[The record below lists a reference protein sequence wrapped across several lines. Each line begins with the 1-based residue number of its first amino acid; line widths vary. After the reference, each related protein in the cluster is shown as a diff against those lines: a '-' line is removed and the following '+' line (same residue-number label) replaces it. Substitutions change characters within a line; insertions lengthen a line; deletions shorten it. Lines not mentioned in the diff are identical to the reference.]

1 MGAALD
7 EVEHMTGGEVV
18 GHLTADDI
26 EKYFHQPLPALRRL
40 SAQPPTYLLIDPS
53 AERIRLRV
61 PPESEVPDVTAFDR
75 IAFDVVQ
82 EPGEDVEWFELS
94 IDATENHHEA
104 YLVIAAI
111 VDLVVGGRSFTDAVA
126 DGLRSF
132 QELLLRKRRL
142 TDEQQIGL
150 FGELLFLEHAIT
162 HATAIDVINAWVGAS
177 REEHDFVF
185 DGFSVEVKCTRSES
199 RIHLIASASQLQP
212 SPDRPLYLLS
222 MQVTAA
228 GAASRGRGLGDLI
241 AGIRDAL
248 SEQSR
253 HVFEKKLED
262 AGWRDDDTEL
272 YQRRW
277 SLRSIPR
284 TFLVDDNFPA
294 LTPKRIAEIVPQP
307 SHVVGVQYRLDLTQL
322 EAAAAIPELLD
333 EFCKESQP

>member
-1 MGAALD
+1 MMTTN
-7 EVEHMTGGEVV
+7 EVEQVSDGDEI

-26 EKYFHQPLPALRRL
+26 EKYFRQPLPAVRRL
-40 SAQPPTYLLIDPS
+40 SAHPPAYLLIDPV

-61 PPESEVPDVTAFDR
+61 PPESGAPDVTAFDR

-82 EPGEDVEWFELS
+82 EIGEDVEWFELT
-94 IDATENHHEA
+94 IDAAENHHEA

-111 VDLVVGGRSFTDAVA
+111 VDLVVNGTSFTDAVA

-150 FGELLFLEHAIT
+150 FGELLFLEHAMT
-162 HATAIDVINAWVGAS
+162 HVTAPDVVNAWAGAD
-177 REEHDFVF
+177 REEHDFLF

-222 MQVTAA
+222 VQVTAA
-228 GAASRGRGLGDLI
+228 GAASQGRALGDLV
-241 AGIRDAL
+241 AGIREDL

-253 HVFEKKLED
+253 HLFDTKLED

-272 YQRRW
+272 YPRRW
-277 SLRSIPR
+277 SLRSTPR
-284 TFLVDDNFPA
+284 TFLVDDDFPA
-294 LTPKRIAEIVPQP
+294 LTPKRIADIVPQS

-322 EAAAAIPELLD
+322 AAAAAIPELLD
-333 EFCKESQP
+333 EFCKEPQP